1 MINNDTNARLLQNH
15 VRCVRWVLFQTGFF
29 ALFIRLLRFCIKL
42 LTECA
47 YSELEAQGADRT
59 ERQA

>member
-1 MINNDTNARLLQNH
+1 MKVLLSAH
-15 VRCVRWVLFQTGFF
+15 
-29 ALFIRLLRFCIKL
+29 L
-42 LTECA
+42 LTVCA

>member
-1 MINNDTNARLLQNH
+1 MRALLS
-15 VRCVRWVLFQTGFF
+15 VY
-29 ALFIRLLRFCIKL
+29 L